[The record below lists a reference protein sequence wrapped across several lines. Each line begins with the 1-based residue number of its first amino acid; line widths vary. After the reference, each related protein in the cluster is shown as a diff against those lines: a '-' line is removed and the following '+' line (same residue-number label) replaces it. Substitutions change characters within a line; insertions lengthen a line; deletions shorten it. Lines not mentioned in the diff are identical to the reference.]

1 MIFQIKTKL
10 KEKSMAKQNAFSVTM
25 RVRVGDKEIEIT
37 GPNDYVEKK
46 ISEFLNQPST
56 PQPTSTKTPEAPAAI
71 AAGQKPKSPGQFIK
85 AANPKTDSDR
95 VLVAAYF
102 LEKFRNGQNATT
114 AEIREL
120 IKEAK
125 TPPPVNPSDAI
136 NKNIRKGFLMT
147 AGDRDNKMAFVVTT
161 DGEAA
166 VEEMLNVPKA

>member
-1 MIFQIKTKL
+1 
-10 KEKSMAKQNAFSVTM
+10 MAKQNVFSVTM

-37 GPNDYVEKK
+37 GPSDYVEKK
-46 ISEFLNQPST
+46 IAEFVNQAPT
-56 PQPTSTKTPEAPAAI
+56 PQSSTKTPDAPVVPSGTSKA
-71 AAGQKPKSPGQFIK
+71 KSPGQFIK
-85 AANPKTDSDR
+85 STNPKTDADR

-102 LEKFRNGQNATT
+102 LEKYRNAQNATA
-114 AEIREL
+114 AEIRDL

-166 VEEMLNVPKA
+166 VEEMLNASKE